1 MRKPAIYVLPFLLH
15 ISTLTVIAQT
25 IAILTYRCLS
35 VVRRKGGS
43 PWRERMQALGE
54 SRILDRFYVGYDS
67 AIYEYV
73 L

>member
-1 MRKPAIYVLPFLLH
+1 MPGLAIYVLPFLLH

-43 PWRERMQALGE
+43 VERTNAGIGE
-54 SRILDRFYVGYDS
+54 SRIT
-67 AIYEYV
+67 
-73 L
+73 